1 MTWTRWKRS
10 RHARGLSEQMVVFRG
25 RVLHNDSRVQRHQSV
40 RGPIWLIGPSSCHG
54 VMAMDLSPETIAGL
68 ILYRDSDRILH
79 CGPRGLPESFAV
91 TQNTLTILTLRH
103 RTEASVVGDRLII
116 RTDEDVAVY
125 DLTPADSTGVVAA
138 VRCA

>member
-1 MTWTRWKRS
+1 
-10 RHARGLSEQMVVFRG
+10 
-25 RVLHNDSRVQRHQSV
+25 
-40 RGPIWLIGPSSCHG
+40 
-54 VMAMDLSPETIAGL
+54 MAMDLSPETIAGL